1 MASINPRLIKAAV
14 KIRDPLDKINGTAFL
29 VSRPDRYDPK
39 AKDFRTPMDG
49 EPWRGWYVTCAHVI
63 DGIEAVQPDSKPR
76 AVIELNEID
85 QSDSEGGKLQIS
97 CPVARRW
104 FRHNEWEERCLIE
117 GPIDARYYT
126 DEDVAVDVAVS
137 PYYFD
142 GRYMDKTD
150 WWGYPPRLFL
160 TKSEMVANTEDEQPL
175 NEGDEIFTVGFP
187 VGFQNDVK
195 NWPAVRQGVV
205 AQIQPYLRGTAQFFL
220 VDASVFGGN
229 SGGPV
234 VTKPQPMGI
243 KGTRWLKRNS
253 LIGMVSGH
261 KVNPNTGEN
270 ADLGM
275 VIPLDTINETID
287 MALKKLSQTPSD
299 I

>member
-1 MASINPRLIKAAV
+1 MASINPRLIKSAV
-14 KIRDPLDKINGTAFL
+14 KIRDPFDRTNGTAFL
-29 VSRPDRYDPK
+29 VARPDRYE
-39 AKDFRTPMDG
+39 AQAEEFSTQMDD
-49 EPWRGWYVTCAHVI
+49 EPWHGWYVTCAHVI
-63 DGIEAVQPDSKPR
+63 DGIEAVQPEGIPS

-97 CPVARRW
+97 HPILHTW
-104 FRHNEWEERCLIE
+104 FRHKRWEERCRIE
-117 GPIDARYYT
+117 GPIDDRPYT
-126 DEDVAVDVAVS
+126 DEDVAIDVAVS

-142 GRYMDKTD
+142 GRYMDTTD
-150 WWGYPPRLFL
+150 WWGFPPRLFL

-175 NEGDEIFTVGFP
+175 NEGDEIFVVGFP

-205 AQIQPYLRGTAQFFL
+205 AQIQPYLRGAAQFFL

-243 KGTRWLKRNS
+243 KGTRWLESNK

-275 VIPLDTINETID
+275 VIPLETINETID
-287 MALKKLSQTPSD
+287 MAIENLLQTRSG